1 MALCGAVSVCGNAQ
15 LFTCPSHC
23 LACPVLSYP
32 PPFLDFHLISRFR
45 DFPDVWILSKLPG
58 DVLRKLEGMIAHEV
72 RQTLQVQ
79 HEEVVQS
86 GTCQIDPVSLEK
98 LRSGLIFMTCLAG

>member
-1 MALCGAVSVCGNAQ
+1 M
-15 LFTCPSHC
+15 CPSHC
-23 LACPVLSYP
+23 LARPLRSSPSHP
-32 PPFLDFHLISRFR
+32 PSFLDFHLISRFR

-58 DVLRKLEGMIAHEV
+58 DVLRKLEDVIAQVV
-72 RQTLQVQ
+72 RQTLQAQ
-79 HEEVVQS
+79 LEEVVQS